1 MSKVKNR
8 RRSKRKRHAEIVEHE
23 VGVGEDDVRS
33 HYEPSIAGE
42 INEMDHDIEVDD
54 VRADDED
61 DEDIIDVDEEDGEPR
76 LSKRGGALKHEAK
89 DQGTPLDPSLQESI
103 L

>member
-1 MSKVKNR
+1 MNPASLA
-8 RRSKRKRHAEIVEHE
+8 RSMRW
-23 VGVGEDDVRS
+23 
-33 HYEPSIAGE
+33 
-42 INEMDHDIEVDD
+42 IEVDD
-54 VRADDED
+54 DRADDED

-89 DQGTPLDPSLQESI
+89 DQGSPLDPSLQESI